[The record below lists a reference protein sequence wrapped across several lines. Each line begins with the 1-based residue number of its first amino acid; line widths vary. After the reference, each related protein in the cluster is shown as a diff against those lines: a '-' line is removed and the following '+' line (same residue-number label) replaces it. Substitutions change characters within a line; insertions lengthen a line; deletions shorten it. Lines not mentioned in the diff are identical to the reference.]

1 MVELAL
7 PSRVDVNCQNPN
19 QEAHVAGIRA
29 GCERVDGLLSEFV
42 EKLGDALQWGIA
54 QIKSYF

>member
-19 QEAHVAGIRA
+19 QEAHVACFRV
-29 GCERVDGLLSEFV
+29 GCERVHGLLSEFV
-42 EKLGDALQWGIA
+42 EKLGYALQWGID

>member
-7 PSRVDVNCQNPN
+7 PSTVDVNCQNPN
-19 QEAHVAGIRA
+19 QEAHVTYIRV
-29 GCERVDGLLSEFV
+29 GCERVHGLLSEFV
-42 EKLGDALQWGIA
+42 EKLGDALRWGVA